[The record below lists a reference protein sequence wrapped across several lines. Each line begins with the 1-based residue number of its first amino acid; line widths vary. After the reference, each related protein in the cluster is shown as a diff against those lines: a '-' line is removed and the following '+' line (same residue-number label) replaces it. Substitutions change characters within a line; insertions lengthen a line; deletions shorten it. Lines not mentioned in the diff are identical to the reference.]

1 MTRDS
6 VSVLQILLNVLR
18 SAGRIVGHGDGDVH
32 PERYFTKNITH
43 AILKIKGVMETYEE
57 NIFDANKD
65 FYEAAKDSGKNL
77 FCSGCTNKLNILFT
91 S

>member
-1 MTRDS
+1 MFLQ
-6 VSVLQILLNVLR
+6 VSLDGFGGQ
-18 SAGRIVGHGDGDVH
+18 SSIVRHGDGDVH

-57 NIFDANKD
+57 NIFKANKD